1 MDNLCVVGLGY
12 VGLTFSIHSAS
23 KGYKVHGLEVNK
35 EILSSIRSGK
45 AHFYEPGID
54 KLIKKFLNKEF
65 TVSNTLPDRKIY
77 DFIVIIIKITIPT
90 STNNYTMEQAV
101 EQIKMAMA
109 NSLSLNEQLR
119 NEAQEFLTKQCEP
132 VPQYQQVLLHIVAS
146 YNRQTAQSTQNDQ
159 MM

>member
-1 MDNLCVVGLGY
+1 MD
-12 VGLTFSIHSAS
+12 
-23 KGYKVHGLEVNK
+23 
-35 EILSSIRSGK
+35 
-45 AHFYEPGID
+45 
-54 KLIKKFLNKEF
+54 
-65 TVSNTLPDRKIY
+65 
-77 DFIVIIIKITIPT
+77 
-90 STNNYTMEQAV
+90 QAV

-159 MM
+159 MMQYQAILFMKNSLTRLL